1 MIWVEYHP
9 GKPGQVQRYLFDRR
23 KTKVGLF
30 WGRQGRQLRRLYSF
44 SCSTWCIQDMIFS
57 DHLPNSWYKELE
69 LYVAEYLENI
79 SAMSKLYV
87 GVLHN
92 AFCQD
97 GFLANQWNTY
107 LGSKSCNPSRD
118 KHHPDVE
125 SQCVWVCWWGWGFLR
140 LWRNIW
146 WWRKR
151 WRSWQSSR
159 LGQGLGFV
167 SRFCSFYGWRL
178 MRRSAQKCKQPCSWS
193 EN

>member
-1 MIWVEYHP
+1 
-9 GKPGQVQRYLFDRR
+9 
-23 KTKVGLF
+23 
-30 WGRQGRQLRRLYSF
+30 
-44 SCSTWCIQDMIFS
+44 MIFS

-125 SQCVWVCWWGWGFLR
+125 SQCV
-140 LWRNIW
+140 
-146 WWRKR
+146 
-151 WRSWQSSR
+151 
-159 LGQGLGFV
+159 
-167 SRFCSFYGWRL
+167 
-178 MRRSAQKCKQPCSWS
+178 
-193 EN
+193 